1 MEDNKS
7 ELQNIIGDKLL
18 TKVGD
23 DIKEIPFAE
32 WHAKFSPKGEYICF
46 YFGAHWAPPCRIFT
60 TQLNDTLYKEVNKD
74 G

>member
-1 MEDNKS
+1 MEASD
-7 ELQNIIGDKLL
+7 LQTLIGDKLL
-18 TKVGD
+18 INEGEGNKSITYAD
-23 DIKEIPFAE
+23 

-60 TQLNDTLYKEVNKD
+60 TQLAEKLYTECNKD